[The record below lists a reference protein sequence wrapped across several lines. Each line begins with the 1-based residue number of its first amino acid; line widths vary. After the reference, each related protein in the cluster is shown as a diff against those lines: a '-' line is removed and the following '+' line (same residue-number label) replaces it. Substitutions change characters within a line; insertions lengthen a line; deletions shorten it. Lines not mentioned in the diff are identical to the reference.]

1 MIILKSIQK
10 AYEKQRIFEDFSIE
24 IEDGD
29 FFAITGQSGSG
40 KTTLLN
46 IMGLLELPD
55 GGTVSIDGCTKFSA
69 NDKLLF
75 HRHKAGFLFQNFAL
89 IENITVADNLKIAL
103 EYGKCK
109 SSSKAIFQ
117 ALNLVGMPNTEK
129 KKIFQLSGG
138 EQQRVALARILLKD
152 PQYIFADE
160 PTGNLDRENRDI
172 VFSQLKSL
180 NDQGKTVILVSH
192 DNELASQARRHISLK

>member
-1 MIILKSIQK
+1 MIILKNIQK
-10 AYEKQRIFEDFSIE
+10 AYEKQRILEDFSIR

-29 FFAITGQSGSG
+29 FLAITGQSGSG

-46 IMGLLELPD
+46 IMGLLEPPD
-55 GGTVSIDGCTKFSA
+55 AGTISIDGHTKFSA

-103 EYGKCK
+103 EYRKCK

-117 ALNLVGMPNTEK
+117 ALNLVGLPNIEN

-160 PTGNLDRENRDI
+160 PTGNLDNENRDI
-172 VFSQLKSL
+172 VFNHLKNL
-180 NDQGKTVILVSH
+180 NDQGKTVILVTH
-192 DNELASQARRHISLK
+192 DNELASQARRHILLK